1 MNTRP
6 SAAPLNHS
14 PDGRDTDHA
23 HAALELGTVLDAIAG
38 RTRSLPGREAVM
50 ALAPHHRIEGAR
62 HAQALYADLLALED
76 AGDPPPA
83 AAPPDLRPE
92 LARLGME
99 GAVLRGDEL
108 WRIETLLSQTGTLT
122 AWYRKVP
129 REVPGLSALLDNLDP
144 LDPLHRDLVRSLEPT
159 GDVKDEAS
167 PELSRIRRAIR
178 ALQTRLAARLES
190 TLRSLSSP
198 ESFVSLR
205 EGRYV
210 IAVPSSQRRAL
221 PGTIVGHSGSGAS
234 VFVEPRE
241 AAEGNSELAEQ
252 AVEEARE
259 VERVLRELSGR
270 ARRALA
276 PLERNFAALARLDAA
291 QAVAAWAIDA
301 KATMPALV
309 EDRALRIRAGR
320 HPILVERHRKGE
332 SGPPVPLDLDLG
344 GETSMLLITGPNMG
358 GKTVALKSVGLL
370 SLLAMAGLPIPAAS
384 GTMLPWFDRII
395 CDIGDEQ
402 SILSDVSTF
411 LSHLRRVSEA
421 MARATDRSL
430 VLLDELGSGTDPLEG
445 AALGQAVLEALL
457 KRGALCVATT
467 HHGMLKTFA
476 QETRGVVNA
485 SMEYDESTLRPLFR
499 LAVGVPG
506 RSRAIQVA
514 ERYGMDTAVL
524 VRARELLPRGERDLD
539 RLLEELG
546 RLRGEVEAER
556 SALQETRGQLAARES
571 ELRTAR
577 DHLEE
582 ERRERKQSE
591 LSARRE
597 LLRQL
602 EAQIDDYRRKLKTD
616 KKATQATLQEARG
629 MARGLSDAIDAE
641 ASRVRRDVPVG
652 SPVESVRAGDA
663 LYVPSL
669 GAQATALTGPGADGR
684 VRVKIGGAT
693 AVLPLSDLR
702 RVDPDAKPNAPARRA
717 VPELT
722 DLKSEIDVR
731 GYEADDAIRAVE
743 RFLEDAHVGGLGIA
757 RIIHGKGKGIL
768 RERMKHWL
776 QGNAL
781 VKEYRLGELGE
792 GGTGVTIVTLT

>member
-1 MNTRP
+1 
-6 SAAPLNHS
+6 LKHS

-23 HAALELGTVLDAIAG
+23 HAALELGSVLEAIAG
-38 RTRSLPGREAVM
+38 RTRSLAGRETVT
-50 ALAPHHRIEGAR
+50 ALAPHARIESAR
-62 HAQALYADLLALED
+62 QAQALYADLLALES

-83 AAPPDLRPE
+83 AAPPDLKSE
-92 LARLGME
+92 LSRLGMD

-108 WRIETLLSQTGTLT
+108 WRVATLLSQTGSITT
-122 AWYRKVP
+122 WHRKTT
-129 REVPGLSALLDNLDP
+129 RDISGLAALLDNLDP

-159 GDVKDEAS
+159 GEVKDEAS
-167 PELSRIRRAIR
+167 PELARIRRAVR
-178 ALQTRLAARLES
+178 ALQTRLASKLES

-210 IAVPSSQRRAL
+210 IAIPSGQRRTL
-221 PGTIVGHSGSGAS
+221 PGQVVGHSGSGAS

-241 AAEGNSELAEQ
+241 VAEGNSELGEM

-259 VERVLRELSGR
+259 VERVLRELSAR
-270 ARRALA
+270 ARRAHE

-301 KATMPALV
+301 KAAMPALT
-309 EDRALRIRAGR
+309 EDRILRIQAGR

-332 SGPPVPLDLDLG
+332 SEAPVPLDLELG
-344 GETSMLLITGPNMG
+344 GDTTMLLITGPNMG
-358 GKTVALKSVGLL
+358 GKTVAMKTVGLL
-370 SLLAMAGLPIPAAS
+370 SLLAMAGLPIPATAGS
-384 GTMLPWFDRII
+384 TLPWLDRII

-421 MARATDRSL
+421 MARATKQSL

-457 KRGALCVATT
+457 KRGSLCVATT

-476 QETRGVVNA
+476 QETPGVVNA
-485 SMEYDESTLRPLFR
+485 SMEYDESTLRPRFR
-499 LAVGVPG
+499 LAIGVPG

-514 ERYGMDTAVL
+514 ERYGMDAAVL
-524 VRARELLPRGERDLD
+524 ARARELLPRGERDLD

-556 SALQETRGQLAARES
+556 RALEETRGQLAARES
-571 ELRTAR
+571 ELRIAR

-597 LLRQL
+597 LLQKL
-602 EAQIDDYRRKLKTD
+602 EAQIDDYRRKLKTE

-629 MARGLSDAIDAE
+629 LAKGLSEEIDAE
-641 ASRVRRDVPVG
+641 TTRERRDVPVG
-652 SPVESVRAGDA
+652 SPVQSVRAGDA

-669 GAQATALTGPGADGR
+669 GAQATALTEPGADGR

-702 RVDPDAKPNAPARRA
+702 RIEKDERAKAPVRRPVA
-717 VPELT
+717 ELS

-731 GYEADDAIRAVE
+731 GFEADDAIRAVE
-743 RFLEDAHVGGLGIA
+743 RFIEDAHVGGLGIA